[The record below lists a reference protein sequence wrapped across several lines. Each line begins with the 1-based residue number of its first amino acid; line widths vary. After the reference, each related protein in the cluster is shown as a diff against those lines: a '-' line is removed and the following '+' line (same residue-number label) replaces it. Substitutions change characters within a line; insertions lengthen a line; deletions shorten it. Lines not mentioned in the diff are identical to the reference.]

1 MIRNP
6 KNPIPKTLFQILKAP
21 TLRLRGFSGS
31 RAVLED
37 QKLSGTYEAVVLMTV
52 TIGTA
57 VTSIVLCLG
66 ILCKS
71 LLVAMAKE
79 LEQRALQ
86 ALLPHDG
93 EPERLI
99 TAETA
104 QLRLKSRTNS
114 L

>member
-37 QKLSGTYEAVVLMTV
+37 QKSSGTYEAVVLMTV

-86 ALLPHDG
+86 ALLPHDVHG
-93 EPERLI
+93 NRP
-99 TAETA
+99 A
-104 QLRLKSRTNS
+104 QAVP
-114 L
+114 